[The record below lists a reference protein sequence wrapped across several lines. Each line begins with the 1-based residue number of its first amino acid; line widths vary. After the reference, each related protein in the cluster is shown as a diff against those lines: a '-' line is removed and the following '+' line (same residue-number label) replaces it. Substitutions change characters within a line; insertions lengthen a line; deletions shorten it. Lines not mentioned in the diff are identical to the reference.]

1 MELVGA
7 LKDVEEWKEESS
19 EDGGCVRM
27 EGGHFGG
34 GWCSEGCVRYISL
47 SFKDYSGC
55 YNVVTA
61 CITVVVL
68 GTAFCTF
75 WAFGL
80 CICNLHVNWFHLT

>member
-1 MELVGA
+1 MK
-7 LKDVEEWKEESS
+7 LK
-19 EDGGCVRM
+19 
-27 EGGHFGG
+27 GGHFGG

-80 CICNLHVNWFHLT
+80 CICNLHVNRFYLTLCMQDNLC